1 MTGDPQ
7 VNRVDEV
14 IFVLAIYNTSFLPAG
29 ASVDK
34 MENLELV
41 DEHEVV
47 LNLLVE
53 SVWNFYGSL

>member
-7 VNRVDEV
+7 VNRVNEV
-14 IFVLAIYNTSFLPAG
+14 IFAFAVYNTSFLPSS

-53 SVWNFYGSL
+53 PV